1 MFEYL
6 IIAMLLLFMGWQAYR
21 KQVPLLAPA
30 GAGLRSG
37 LQMCRRILPM
47 VAGYVLAFACFRAV
61 GGFDWLLQWLHP
73 LLAHVG
79 IPDGILAVLLA
90 RPFSGSL
97 ANGLFAEMA
106 QAQVSPL
113 LLMQTAV
120 MLGSTETTL
129 YVITVYFAY
138 VGVKKSRYA
147 IPLGLT
153 IDLLGCWLAV
163 TCVYVISKL
172 SLAFL

>member
-1 MFEYL
+1 MVEYTILGSLL
-6 IIAMLLLFMGWQAYR
+6 IFMLWQSHR
-21 KQVPLLAPA
+21 KKVTLLASA
-30 GAGLRSG
+30 VGGLKSG
-37 LQMCRRILPM
+37 LSMCRRVLPV

-61 GGFDWLLQWLHP
+61 GGFAWLLEFLHP
-73 LLAHVG
+73 VLAHLA
-79 IPDGILAVLLA
+79 IPDGILPVLLA

-97 ANGLFAEMA
+97 ANGLLAEMA
-106 QAQVSPL
+106 QAPISPL

-147 IPLGLT
+147 IPLGLAV
-153 IDLLGCWLAV
+153 DVLGCWLAV
-163 TCVYVISKL
+163 HVCLVL
-172 SLAFL
+172 MNLL